1 MSGDAT
7 APTPYVVEDCR
18 GALKL
23 YSDGTI
29 SRTVPAALSSS
40 HHHHHHHHHHSV
52 DVLHKHLTTFH
63 PLHRLPLR
71 IYKPTTTT
79 ANNHIHNY
87 NKLPILLYFH
97 GGGFCIGSCTWPLF
111 HHAYAA
117 LASAINAVVVAQ
129 DYRLA
134 PEHRL
139 PAAHED
145 AVEALEW
152 VIGQAGAE
160 EEGQRWWTEAADF
173 GRVFVGGESAGG
185 NLAHWLAMTIARKRR
200 VEEMAPA
207 GAVRVRGFL
216 HVAPFFGGVERSASE
231 AGGAVDSF
239 LNLDQIDRYWRLSV
253 PVGETR
259 DHPCVNPFGPASP
272 NLEPLSLEPIFVACG
287 SKDLLKSRS
296 EDYVNRLSNWGKKI
310 EYKEIEGEQHGFLSF
325 NPHSEGSVKLMDMI
339 KHFIAENSN

>member
-1 MSGDAT
+1 MSGDAA

-29 SRTVPAALSSS
+29 SRTVPAAFSSS
-40 HHHHHHHHHHSV
+40 HHHHHSV
-52 DVLHKHLTTFH
+52 AVLHKHLTTFH

-79 ANNHIHNY
+79 ANNHNY

-111 HHAYAA
+111 HHACAA
-117 LASAINAVVVAQ
+117 LASAINAVVVAP

-160 EEGQRWWTEAADF
+160 EEGGEVVDGGGGLREGVCG
-173 GRVFVGGESAGG
+173 GRVGGGEFGALAGRDE
-185 NLAHWLAMTIARKRR
+185 LEISRKGSST
-200 VEEMAPA
+200 M
-207 GAVRVRGFL
+207 
-216 HVAPFFGGVERSASE
+216 
-231 AGGAVDSF
+231 
-239 LNLDQIDRYWRLSV
+239 YWRLSV

-296 EDYVNRLSNWGKKI
+296 EDYVNRLKNWGKKI

-339 KHFIAENSN
+339 NHFIAENSN